1 MPVITYTMNRT
12 LVLTIDGELNNDT
25 VEEMRPII
33 DSLIQKH
40 TDVTY

>member
-33 DSLIQKH
+33 DSLIAFEESH
-40 TDVTY
+40 T